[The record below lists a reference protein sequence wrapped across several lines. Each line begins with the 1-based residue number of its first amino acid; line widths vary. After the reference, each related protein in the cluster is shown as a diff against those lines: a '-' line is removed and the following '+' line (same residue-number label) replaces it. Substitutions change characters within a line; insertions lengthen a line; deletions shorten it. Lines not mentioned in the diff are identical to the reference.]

1 VDPAVNGMQSY
12 EAGDFLRRR
21 PAIEPTTALVLWQIG
36 VVGART
42 YSARATA
49 PALGELVELLLELY
63 PDGHPAVV
71 YESSSYPRVAPIVR
85 NLRLDE
91 LDAEAVS
98 PASTLY
104 VPPVPR

>member
-1 VDPAVNGMQSY
+1 MNGMQSY

-42 YSARATA
+42 HTANVCRAGAAGARGAPARASTR
-49 PALGELVELLLELY
+49 PATRRWCTKRR
-63 PDGHPAVV
+63 PIPA
-71 YESSSYPRVAPIVR
+71 SRRIVR
-85 NLRLDE
+85 DLRLDE
-91 LDAEAVS
+91 LGADTVS
-98 PASTLY
+98 LASTLY